1 MTKKDLVDRAIN
13 PPTVKISQAWGGHES
28 YPIPFN
34 YKRAILESLEV
45 LSRGVDEILG
55 YIQEKERKKK
65 L

>member
-1 MTKKDLVDRAIN
+1 MTKKDLVDRAME
-13 PPTVKISQAWGGHES
+13 PPTVRISQAQRGHGR
-28 YPIPFN
+28 YPVPFN
-34 YKRAILESLEV
+34 YQRVILESLEI

>member
-1 MTKKDLVDRAIN
+1 MTKKDLVERAVK
-13 PPTVKISQAWGGHES
+13 PPSIRISQAWGGYER
-28 YPIPFN
+28 YPIRFN
-34 YKRAILESLEV
+34 YQRVILESLEV